1 MDENSAKP
9 DDLLMH
15 QLWSSFLAGRAVEM
29 INIFRGV
36 PVSNRAE
43 ITMVSKGYVALK
55 AHSYQAVCVSME
67 KRTFL
72 RGGNITGIL
81 RGHPVSVDV
90 ASGDILLTRLSP
102 VEESVGQ
109 RMGLRVQPKEPVR
122 VEIRT
127 ARGSVS
133 STLADLSPRGLGL
146 FTFGAYVN
154 DRADLA
160 PGDRVD
166 MEVYI
171 PMSDTPLHFTGE
183 IVNIR
188 RERNSLLHRIGLHVQ
203 PDESAVQ
210 DLGRYIEC
218 RRTEILQELEKTYQV
233 MVSSHA

>member
-1 MDENSAKP
+1 MDNQPGKP
-9 DDLLMH
+9 DDVLMH
-15 QLWSSFLAGRAVEM
+15 QLWSSFLAGRSIEM
-29 INIFRGV
+29 INIFHGV

-43 ITMVSKGYVALK
+43 ITMVSKGYVALN

-72 RGGNITGIL
+72 RGGDLEGIL

-90 ASGDILLTRLSP
+90 ASGDILLTRLST
-102 VEESVGQ
+102 VQASLGQ

-133 STLADLSPRGLGL
+133 STLADLSPQGLGL
-146 FTFGAYVN
+146 FTFGAYVK
-154 DRADLA
+154 DRADFQ
-160 PGDRVD
+160 PGDQVE
-166 MEVYI
+166 MEVHI
-171 PMSDTPLHFTGE
+171 PMSDSPLHFSGE
-183 IVNIR
+183 VVNIHK
-188 RERNSLLHRIGLHVQ
+188 EHNSLLHRVGLQVK
-203 PDESAVQ
+203 PDESAVK

-233 MVSSHA
+233 MVSSHL